1 MDLRD
6 RATDHRS
13 GRIIYGRPYLLA
25 QTAYAGV
32 RLILLPDD
40 SDLIPELILRRRVPE
55 SKTPLSHWNSG
66 VIFGCGDRI

>member
-1 MDLRD
+1 MDLRN

-40 SDLIPELILRRRVPE
+40 SDLIPELILRRRVP
-55 SKTPLSHWNSG
+55 
-66 VIFGCGDRI
+66 